1 MALYHS
7 LTDLIGNTPLLALH
21 RIAESCSLSA
31 KLFAKLESFNP
42 ASSAKDRIALSMIEE
57 AEKAGLLRK
66 DSTIIEPTSGNTGI
80 GLAAIGASRGYRVI
94 IVLPDTMSIERQ
106 KLIRAYGAELVLTP
120 GALGMKGAI
129 EKAETLAREIPHS
142 FIPDQFNNPANPLA
156 HYKTTAREIWNDLEG
171 KVDVLVAGIGTG
183 GTISGCAKLLKEK
196 NPSLFVVGVEPT
208 ASPLLTKGVAGP
220 HGLQGIGANFIPE
233 TLTKELL
240 DEVLTVSED
249 EAFASARLMAKSEG
263 LLVGISSGA
272 ALSAA
277 ISLAKKE
284 DFRDKNIVVILPDT
298 GERYLS
304 TALFEE

>member
-240 DEVLTVSED
+240 DEVLTVSEE

-277 ISLAKKE
+277 ICLAKKE